1 MDIAQRAEI
10 IESILPRS
18 SNKLTQ
24 KHSNK
29 ESSKPGINE
38 ISILILKEKK
48 KCEEK
53 LRTKKTEKRQKKCD
67 YKTVLKIHVSALDVT
82 LYKHLPYQSL
92 DIFLDKMRKIVNQ
105 PIKAFS
111 GQSQTKKNKR
121 CIEFQNHQNV
131 RYQF

>member
-53 LRTKKTEKRQKKCD
+53 LRTKKQRKDRRNVITKPYLKFTSAHWMLRFISIYPTSRQT
-67 YKTVLKIHVSALDVT
+67 Y
-82 LYKHLPYQSL
+82 
-92 DIFLDKMRKIVNQ
+92 FLDKMRKVVNQ

-111 GQSQTKKNKR
+111 GQSQTKKK
-121 CIEFQNHQNV
+121 
-131 RYQF
+131 